1 MTKIAK
7 KENTIFFEPRHIVY
21 YDHDHNPSS

>member
-7 KENTIFFEPRHIVY
+7 KENTIFFEPGYIVY